1 MQINSVVLHLIAW
14 HPDEVPSSTPA
25 PTGRAALVDWALIIL
40 PGIIW
45 GSSYLFI
52 AEILE
57 SMRPAGVTFVRCCI
71 GFLVLACLPGA
82 RRTVRREDRGR
93 VGLLGVIWLAFPMSM
108 FPFAEQ
114 HVSSALTGML
124 NAATPLFAALVAA
137 GLARRTP
144 GGPVVRALAVG
155 LAGAFLIAL
164 PSLGEGGTEL
174 WGVGLILA
182 ALVSY
187 GFALNLAGPLQQR
200 NGAVPVIWRAIG
212 VSVVLTA
219 PTGIPALL
227 DAHWTVPAALSMLA
241 LGGLGTG
248 VANLLVATA
257 AGRGGATRAS
267 AMGFVIPAVS
277 LLLGVTVRGEHVAL
291 VSLVGGGICVLGA
304 RLLAL
309 APRRTVAAEPHD
321 AGVRLT
327 TG

>member
-1 MQINSVVLHLIAW
+1 M
-14 HPDEVPSSTPA
+14 PSSTDLPDA
-25 PTGRAALVDWALIIL
+25 RATARRASLVDWALIVV

-57 SMRPAGVTFVRCCI
+57 AMRPAGVTFLRCCI
-71 GFLVLACLPGA
+71 GFVVLACIPGA

-124 NAATPLFAALVAA
+124 NAATPLFAAIVAA
-137 GLARRTP
+137 GLVRRMP
-144 GGPVVRALAVG
+144 GAPVVRALAVG
-155 LAGAFLIAL
+155 LVGAFLIAL

-174 WGVGLILA
+174 WGVGLVLA

-219 PTGIPALL
+219 PTGIPAVL

-291 VSLVGGGICVLGA
+291 VSLVGGAVCVLGA
-304 RLLAL
+304 RLLAM
-309 APRRTVAAEPHD
+309 APRRADVPTSAAPAPNGD
-321 AGVRLT
+321 TST
-327 TG
+327 TRFDNAEA